1 VSDVERKSV
10 LHGGAGNAGSVEVV
24 EERHIRVR
32 GAKTLDTLVK
42 GDEEFF
48 DEWDE
53 RWRVGKCAQE
63 KEALVK
69 ADYVVR
75 IEERQFRKICEE
87 SGDE

>member
-1 VSDVERKSV
+1 VE
-10 LHGGAGNAGSVEVV
+10 
-24 EERHIRVR
+24 
-32 GAKTLDTLVK
+32 

-75 IEERQFRKICEE
+75 IREWELGKIGEQLW
-87 SGDE
+87 DE